1 MSGPCEWNVSYAAAQ
16 GCNAIT
22 DLPADERL
30 VFEMM
35 AVHYLWRWTGTKF
48 GTCPVT
54 VRPQRADCASYNSF
68 SGGVPAFLPGE
79 GAPWTPALVNG
90 QWYNIGCAC
99 GDLCSCDHVEQITL
113 PGPIDSIEEIVIDGM
128 VLAAHTYRVDNGNLL
143 VRIDGE
149 SWPTCNDLSQ
159 DSAVG
164 TGGTGTWQV
173 TYKQG
178 LQVPI
183 GGQVAAGI
191 LATEF
196 AKAAT
201 GDKDCALPKR
211 VQSVSRQGITVA
223 MLDTFDDIQVGHTGI
238 WLVDSW
244 VASVTKAPHHSRVY
258 SPDVKESRR
267 TTWQT

>member
-1 MSGPCEWNVSYAAAQ
+1 MSGPCEWNVSYAAAT

-30 VFEMM
+30 VFEAI
-35 AVHYLWRWTGTKF
+35 AVQYLWRWTGMKF
-48 GTCPVT
+48 GTCAVT
-54 VRPQRADCASYNSF
+54 VRPRRSDCPPSNTF
-68 SGGVPAFLPGE
+68 SGPGNAYLPSE
-79 GAPWTPALVNG
+79 GAPWAPALVNG
-90 QWYNIGCAC
+90 QWYNIGCSC
-99 GDLCSCDHVEQITL
+99 GDICSCDRVQQIAL
-113 PGPIDSIEEIVIDGM
+113 PGPIASIEEVVIDGA
-128 VLAAHTYRVDNGNLL
+128 LLQSTAYRVDNGNLL
-143 VRIDGE
+143 VRIDGQA
-149 SWPTCNDLSQ
+149 WPTCNDLSQ
-159 DSAVG
+159 DSSIGLGA
-164 TGGTGTWQV
+164 TGTWEV

-178 LQVPI
+178 LPVPV

-196 AKAAT
+196 AKAA

-211 VQSVSRQGITVA
+211 VQSVTRQGITVA
-223 MLDTFDDIQVGHTGI
+223 VLDNFDDIQVGHTGI

-258 SPDVKESRR
+258 SPDVKETRR